1 MKSAAW
7 NAIPPAWRSE
17 RCALPWRLRHHDQRA
32 PTSNLAKSA
41 HSLPMRGLALASL
54 LTLSLGGC
62 ALLGGGKGNG
72 ATQYAPDPRVQPDAG
87 WPSVRWSLTVA
98 QPTASRAIDS
108 ARIAVRPTPQELQ
121 VYKGAHWAKRPSEML
136 EDAVLRAL
144 EDSGRINVVSRQ
156 GSGIATDYR
165 LVLDVRRFESDYAS
179 GQPAATIEV
188 RAKLLRGK
196 APDVVASRTF
206 LQAVPSRDTGVPAV
220 VDAFETALAGM
231 ARDLAGWALATGA
244 TASETA
250 PVR

>member
-1 MKSAAW
+1 MK
-7 NAIPPAWRSE
+7 PAMMS
-17 RCALPWRLRHHDQRA
+17 ALPPDGATGQPDVLAVGGPRHVGLHPGRRVGKAIRLMLLV
-32 PTSNLAKSA
+32 PMLA
-41 HSLPMRGLALASL
+41 
-54 LTLSLGGC
+54 LGGC
-62 ALLGGGKGNG
+62 ALLGAGKGDG
-72 ATQYAPDPRVQPDAG
+72 AAQYAPDPRVQAEPG

-98 QPTASRAIDS
+98 HPTAGGAIDS

-144 EDSGRINVVSRQ
+144 EDSGRIGVVSRQ

-165 LVLDVRRFESDYAS
+165 LLLDVRRFESDYAS

-188 RAKLLRGK
+188 RAQLLRGT

-206 LQAVPSRDTGVPAV
+206 LQAVPSRDPAVPAV

-231 ARDLAGWALATGA
+231 ARDLAGWTL
-244 TASETA
+244 TAGSTPDPA
-250 PVR
+250 SGR